1 MRKFDPRS
9 QTKIAN
15 ALLAARR
22 KIWLRGV
29 ARRCAPAF
37 VSSRAVCY
45 AATVSAI
52 ALLASSPAHAQ
63 FMCTTTPSDINCTN
77 SGTAPFFLNKA
88 LGANQ
93 NAATTNS
100 GTANA
105 FESETTGGG
114 NAAVTNSGSNFGGML
129 AATTAGGNATAT
141 NTGNDTGD
149 VN

>member
-1 MRKFDPRS
+1 MRKFDPRL

-29 ARRCAPAF
+29 ACRCTPAF
-37 VSSRAVCY
+37 VSSRAACY

-52 ALLASSPAHAQ
+52 ALLASSPASAQ

-77 SGTAPFFLNKA
+77 SGTAPVFFLNKA

-114 NAAVTNSGSNFGGML
+114 NATVTNS
-129 AATTAGGNATAT
+129 
-141 NTGNDTGD
+141 
-149 VN
+149 